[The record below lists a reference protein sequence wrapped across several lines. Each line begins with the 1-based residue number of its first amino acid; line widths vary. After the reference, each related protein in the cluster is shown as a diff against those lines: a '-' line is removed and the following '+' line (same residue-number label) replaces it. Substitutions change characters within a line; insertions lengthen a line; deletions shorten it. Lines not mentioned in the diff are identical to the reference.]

1 MPTTDV
7 PTNIPPGWV
16 PWIVGGLIFVIVTLA
31 GVIAYLFKLYNR
43 RVVSH
48 DKQRR
53 ELEAAHALERNRW
66 IEERAAWDAER
77 EAETLQL
84 RLDYETKHR
93 ELAEGYIKQ
102 SAHDRAQHLLREEQI
117 RKDGGELMEKMQDR
131 AAVSTQAMV
140 DLLQK
145 IHQRFLGGRRARTSP
160 GDREG

>member
-1 MPTTDV
+1 MPTDV
-7 PTNIPPGWV
+7 PNNIPAGWV
-16 PWIVGGLIFVIVTLA
+16 PWIVGTLIVVVIALA
-31 GVIAYLFKLYNR
+31 GVIVYMFKLYNR

-53 ELEAAHALERNRW
+53 ELEAQHALERNRW

-77 EAETLQL
+77 ESETLQM
-84 RLDYETKHR
+84 RLDYETKHK
-93 ELAEGYIKQ
+93 ELAEAYIKQ
-102 SAHDRAQHLLREEQI
+102 SAHDRSEHLAREEQI
-117 RKDGGELMEKMQDR
+117 RKDSGLLIEKMQER
-131 AAVSTQAMV
+131 AAVASQATA